1 MGQRSG
7 AGFPA
12 TATLVTEGKWL
23 SHDVNGTL
31 TFELLSATLD
41 RITVNPERCG
51 GRPCIRNMRI
61 RVSDVIDLIANGLT
75 VKEVLEEMPDLENE
89 DIRQALSYAS
99 ARISH
104 SAL

>member
-1 MGQRSG
+1 VLPGI
-7 AGFPA
+7 
-12 TATLVTEGKWL
+12 KW
-23 SHDVNGTL
+23 TL
-31 TFELLSATLD
+31 TFELMPATLD
-41 RITVNPERCG
+41 RITVNPEQCG

-89 DIRQALSYAS
+89 DVRQALSYAS

-104 SAL
+104 PVLKVA

>member
-1 MGQRSG
+1 
-7 AGFPA
+7 
-12 TATLVTEGKWL
+12 LVTEGKRL
-23 SHDVNGTL
+23 SHDVSGTL
-31 TFELLSATLD
+31 TFELMSTTLD
-41 RITVNPERCG
+41 RITVNPEQCG

-104 SAL
+104 PVLKVA

>member
-1 MGQRSG
+1 
-7 AGFPA
+7 
-12 TATLVTEGKWL
+12 LVTEGKWL
-23 SHDVNGTL
+23 SHDVSGTL
-31 TFELLSATLD
+31 TFELMSATLD
-41 RITVNPERCG
+41 RITVNPEQCG

-104 SAL
+104 PVLKVA

>member
-1 MGQRSG
+1 M
-7 AGFPA
+7 
-12 TATLVTEGKWL
+12 
-23 SHDVNGTL
+23 
-31 TFELLSATLD
+31 SATLD
-41 RITVNPERCG
+41 RITVNPEQCG

-75 VKEVLEEMPDLENE
+75 VKEVLDEMPDLENE

-104 SAL
+104 PVLKVA